1 MWDAVTC
8 LPRDCQGCLTQLCEI
23 NDFNLQ
29 VGQCRSEQVADE
41 VVVAVFP
48 VTPLTRRNAHTRLL
62 QRHAC
67 RVANSFSHRLI
78 GIICLT
84 RTTNWTTGE
93 ATERQTKQTELTER
107 KTDGPNR
114 PTGLTR
120 RRNVTNDENNLFC
133 MQTPFVMCCCNFSSC
148 CYYCC
153 CCFIRWLLLP
163 CLAYAERCCRA

>member
-1 MWDAVTC
+1 MWQASIWDAVTC

-29 VGQCRSEQVADE
+29 VGQCPRRS
-41 VVVAVFP
+41 
-48 VTPLTRRNAHTRLL
+48 RRSLSSHPTHEAQSPHSLL

-84 RTTNWTTGE
+84 RTTNWTTGG
-93 ATERQTKQTELTER
+93 ATERQTDLTER

-120 RRNVTNDENNLFC
+120 RRNATSDENNLFC

-153 CCFIRWLLLP
+153 CCCFILWLLLP

>member
-1 MWDAVTC
+1 MLSHV
-8 LPRDCQGCLTQLCEI
+8 CQEI
-23 NDFNLQ
+23 A
-29 VGQCRSEQVADE
+29 RVAWLSYARLMTSICKLAS
-41 VVVAVFP
+41 VAVA
-48 VTPLTRRNAHTRLL
+48 VASRRRSRRSLSSHPTHQAQCPHSLL

-93 ATERQTKQTELTER
+93 ATERQTELTER

-148 CYYCC
+148 CCFCYC
-153 CCFIRWLLLP
+153 CCFILWLLLP